1 MHPNNILHQ
10 FVNTT
15 VIALALYTTFLPY
28 FGLPILISCLCASH
42 ASHNHCSVNEPLKER
57 IPTIWGPVENNKRYY
72 NSFST
77 ISIIAI

>member
-42 ASHNHCSVNEPLKER
+42 ASHNHCSVNEPLQRTDSHYLGTCGEQQ
-57 IPTIWGPVENNKRYY
+57 TLL
-72 NSFST
+72 
-77 ISIIAI
+77 